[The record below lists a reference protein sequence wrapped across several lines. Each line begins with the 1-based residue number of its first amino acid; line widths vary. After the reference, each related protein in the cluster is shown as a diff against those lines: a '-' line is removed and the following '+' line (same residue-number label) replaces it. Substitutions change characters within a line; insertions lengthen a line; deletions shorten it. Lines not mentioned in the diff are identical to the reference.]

1 MSVLK
6 FFIVILFSY
15 TGQCNICKVLKPGI
29 LLEAEKRTVAEN
41 NIVIVRCASN
51 AIKEITKTFTQD
63 LNATCATSADPSTT
77 NNSDT
82 VDILK
87 ATFELFSNKCKDF
100 TLAMSLKHQLLN
112 WFFNQRAQNLNNSQ
126 ISQFSLILI
135 HLQTIANILDDAQF
149 REQSNYCIR
158 LSSHGYRTTPT

>member
-15 TGQCNICKVLKPGI
+15 TGQCSICKHLKPSVF
-29 LLEAEKRTVAEN
+29 LEAEKRTVVEN

-51 AIKEITKTFTQD
+51 AIKEIAKTFTI
-63 LNATCATSADPSTT
+63 ATCATPADPSTT

-112 WFFNQRAQNLNNSQ
+112 WFFNQRAQNL
-126 ISQFSLILI
+126 
-135 HLQTIANILDDAQF
+135 D
-149 REQSNYCIR
+149 
-158 LSSHGYRTTPT
+158 